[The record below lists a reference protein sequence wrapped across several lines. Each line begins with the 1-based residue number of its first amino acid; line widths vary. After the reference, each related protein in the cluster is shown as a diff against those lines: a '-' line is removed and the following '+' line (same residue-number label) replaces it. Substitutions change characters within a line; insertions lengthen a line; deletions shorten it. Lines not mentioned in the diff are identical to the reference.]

1 MLDELHTRIRDARE
15 KAGLTLD
22 EMARRIG
29 VGRTTYINFE
39 TGQTNLFSKNLPK
52 TAEVLG
58 VSVEELLF
66 GPRPDREMLDQ
77 LTSWEVAKQQFID
90 GYEDSLHKL
99 REELEAALRK
109 IAEQEKTIA
118 SLCDT
123 NKFLLDELGKQR

>member
-1 MLDELHTRIRDARE
+1 MLDEFHTRIRDARVS
-15 KAGLTLD
+15 AGLSQE

-39 TGQTNLFSKNLPK
+39 TGQTNLLSKNLPK
-52 TAEVLG
+52 TAAVLG

-77 LTSWEVAKQQFID
+77 LTSWEVTKQQLVD
-90 GYEDSLHKL
+90 GYEESLHKL
-99 REELEAALRK
+99 REELEAAQRK
-109 IAEQEKTIA
+109 IAEQEKTIE
-118 SLCDT
+118 SLCNT